1 MAAPDA
7 IQDWKGRVQSH
18 HAQSIRAQEKNAPD
32 ADFWR
37 TRASAFRADP
47 RREPDAAL
55 QRVLDMAGPDTTVLD
70 VGAGGGRL
78 ALPLALKCRHV
89 TAVEPSPSMVEQL
102 REGADEAGITN
113 LSVVQADWEDAD
125 VEPADLVICSHVV
138 YGVVEIDHFLRKLH
152 VHARH
157 KVAVF
162 AFMDSP
168 PSRFASFW
176 RAVYLEERLN
186 MPGLPEL
193 MQVLW
198 QLGMYPNVEM
208 MPTEARSAFESK
220 EAAVNQVAGF
230 LWVRPGSEEEERLR
244 LAADELLEEDEDG
257 VRIKGA
263 KFRPNGLIT
272 WKRSDESLNRWI

>member
-1 MAAPDA
+1 MTAPDA
-7 IQDWKGRVQSH
+7 IQAWKDRVRSH
-18 HAQSIRAQEKNAPD
+18 HAQSISAQEKNPPD

-37 TRASAFRADP
+37 TRAAGFRADP

-55 QRVLDMAGPDTTVLD
+55 GRVLDMAGPDTTVLD

-102 REGADEAGITN
+102 REGADEAGISN
-113 LSVVQADWEDAD
+113 LSVVQADWEDAE

-138 YGVVEIDHFLRKLH
+138 YGVVEIDHFLRKLDA
-152 VHARH
+152 HARH
-157 KVAVF
+157 SVAVF
-162 AFMDSP
+162 AFMESP

-186 MPGLPEL
+186 MPALPEM

-198 QLGMYPNVEM
+198 QMGIYPDVEM
-208 MPTEARSAFESK
+208 LPTDARSAFESR
-220 EAAVNQVAGF
+220 EDAVRQVAGF
-230 LWVRPGSEEEERLR
+230 LWVRPGSEEEERLHA
-244 LAADELLEEDEDG
+244 AADELLEEDWDG
-257 VRIKGA
+257 FRVKGA
-263 KFRPNGLIT
+263 KFRPNGLVT
-272 WKRSDESLNRWI
+272 WKPERG

>member
-1 MAAPDA
+1 MTAPDP
-7 IQDWKGRVQSH
+7 IQAWKDRVRSH
-18 HAQSIRAQEKNAPD
+18 HAQSIRAQEKNPPD

-37 TRASAFRADP
+37 TRAAAFRADP

-55 QRVLDMAGPDTTVLD
+55 RRVLDMTGPNTTVLD

-102 REGADEAGITN
+102 REGADEAGISN
-113 LSVVQADWEDAD
+113 LSVVQANWEDAE

-138 YGVVEIDHFLRKLH
+138 YGVVEIDHFLRKLDA
-152 VHARH
+152 HALQR
-157 KVAVF
+157 VAVF
-162 AFMDSP
+162 AFMESP

-186 MPGLPEL
+186 MPALPEM

-198 QLGMYPNVEM
+198 QMGIYPNVEM
-208 MPTEARSAFESK
+208 LPTDARSAFESR
-220 EAAVNQVAGF
+220 EDAVRQVAGF
-230 LWVRPGSEEEERLR
+230 LWVVPGSEEEERLR
-244 LAADELLEEDEDG
+244 AAADELLEEDGDG
-257 VRIKGA
+257 YRVKGA
-263 KFRPNGLIT
+263 KFRPNGLVT
-272 WKRSDESLNRWI
+272 WKPSRE